1 MTSPPP
7 LDEVYRGVTRI
18 FAAIILG
25 FGLTIVLV
33 TLANGGGVASSGVWL
48 GLIFIGL
55 GAGRLYLALR
65 SRD

>member
-1 MTSPPP
+1 
-7 LDEVYRGVTRI
+7 
-18 FAAIILG
+18 
-25 FGLTIVLV
+25 
-33 TLANGGGVASSGVWL
+33 VASSGVWL